1 MNKVKEDIKE
11 EYQKYEV
18 DGVESTDSPPIVA
31 TFLKFIPYNGNDNV
45 YGTLYVKNNS
55 VWTLEDPILRQSSDN
70 KYIGTYVFYKDKNRK
85 V

>member
-31 TFLKFIPYNGNDNV
+31 TFLKFIPYN
-45 YGTLYVKNNS
+45 
-55 VWTLEDPILRQSSDN
+55 ERQCLWN
-70 KYIGTYVFYKDKNRK
+70 FICKEQ
-85 V
+85 